1 MLACA
6 LLVLGGYRLFYPV
19 SEINDEGSG
28 MDEQTPDDAAE
39 VPPQTDAPA
48 VIAGLDADYHIDY
61 ENGTIP
67 IGDLPIGARVVDP
80 SWEWEFRTGDNYWGS
95 GKVTTVTWI
104 VVAKDHYDGLEPHV
118 TLLADELIGKHT
130 FDNSTTRGTPFGS
143 NHWGDSGTA
152 NASHGLR
159 PWLNS
164 TGIYSNG
171 GFYRAFSESFKAAV
185 LATTVPNKE
194 WKNGTAYSTEDYVF
208 LPSTTELGDSV
219 HFQTYRIGSVY
230 PYFSGADDAK
240 RLAYL
245 GGEEWWYVTRSPASN
260 LGFFVR
266 FVHLAGQ
273 FRGNYATDV
282 HYGVRPAMNLKSE
295 ILVSE
300 IRN

>member
-1 MLACA
+1 
-6 LLVLGGYRLFYPV
+6 V

-28 MDEQTPDDAAE
+28 MDEQKPENAAE
-39 VPPQTDAPA
+39 EPPQTDAPA
-48 VIAGLDADYHIDY
+48 IIAGLDADYHIDY

-80 SWEWEFRTGDNYWGS
+80 SWEWEFRTGDNYSGS
-95 GKVTTVTWI
+95 GKVKPVTWI

-130 FDNSTTRGTPFGS
+130 FDNGTKEVNQYGS

-164 TGIYSNG
+164 TGIHSSG
-171 GFYRAFSESFKAAV
+171 GFYRVFSESFKAAV

-194 WKNGTAYSTEDYVF
+194 WESGTVYSTEDYVF
-208 LPSTTELGDSV
+208 LPSTTELGDSG
-219 HFQTYRIGSVY
+219 HDYTYTIGSVY
-230 PYFSGADDAK
+230 PYFSGAGYAK
-240 RLAYL
+240 RIAHL
-245 GGEEWWYVTRSPASN
+245 GGETWWYWTRSPDSRNGSSVRVICRAGTFYDFIASDYIDI
-260 LGFFVR
+260 
-266 FVHLAGQ
+266 H
-273 FRGNYATDV
+273 
-282 HYGVRPAMNLKSE
+282 GVPPALNLKSE
-295 ILVSE
+295 TLVSE